1 MLEKGDLLTL
11 SNNKEYIVMD
21 QVKFENKNY
30 VYLISKDGISG
41 IAICL
46 YENDSLK
53 PVKDEDLL
61 KKLLRKLKEENLY
74 E

>member
-1 MLEKGDLLTL
+1 
-11 SNNKEYIVMD
+11 MD